1 MNKDFQLSNFAYAV
15 ETSILDNRDVFPKE
29 GNNITVTSN
38 DIFDNE
44 GNSLLKE
51 PIPNGFEFIGANYN
65 DTTGTT
71 VILCRDTNT
80 GEILASC
87 AGTNSYPGETSKDV
101 NNWFDI
107 MCYGI
112 SPYGVEVDS
121 IINFFNQ
128 MGMYPS
134 RISGHSLGGCIAQ
147 LVGLRL
153 DIDIEVYNSAPL
165 YLDRTNVI
173 FWIRDNLYRASLKDV
188 RPEERVAIE
197 EDLKRRTEENK
208 ANIDK
213 LMATYTGKCNNFA
226 NGKDILTNLSNQWG
240 GHYVSDVQYITSDGD
255 LNIGLIE
262 DLNEGFQQH
271 VPGYMKQ
278 HAGFLDDEE
287 VVTHRMQSINNFVDE
302 HRVSSIDIDGDGVV
316 DISRTTYDYNF
327 RNLFNQ
333 PSNWHNSY
341 SGVINI
347 DPDTLSNLAMSL
359 DSLSSTLIE
368 EDKGIINKVL
378 NKNQQIIE
386 TRDQRINLS
395 GEQIKNLINNDI
407 LQSSV
412 DILKSTL
419 QNNEIINADLSS
431 VERRLKN
438 LHFHHTV
445 SSAVRGSGLATEEDK
460 HIRKLCKDIDSIQE
474 NLSQVVIEKSICLQ
488 YIEEYQQE
496 LGRINIVI
504 DDILCKPGTNMPNT
518 LNDFV
523 CDMFGTLGT
532 YLILDLN
539 NIQFLLSN
547 ASEMICAINQNFVDK
562 DTTDAQ
568 NIFNNILTSI
578 EPYKIDTAGF
588 NGTIDEVAAS
598 NQAYV
603 DFASFDDQLD
613 QHLDECLSTL
623 VDDYVNHLRV
633 RLDDLKLQIEYC
645 DNDLAELKTAINQ
658 FYNDINLDFGFGY
671 TINAKYFD
679 GSFIPPE
686 KSHYCLISKYMDS
699 TSALLHLYQ
708 NVEAIQYQFCAQTH
722 AITSP
727 LIVEGVVNYL
737 LSMLMQAFYQALDYD
752 EQVAAIN
759 LIAYDLLALSNQLKT
774 VHNVLVNSQ
783 KSVAIDALSTI
794 LQEIIDYCVV
804 FNARVAMVFGEYVD
818 KNTDYYPQPEKS
830 DYF

>member
-1 MNKDFQLSNFAYAV
+1 MNKDFQLSNKAYEV
-15 ETSILDNRDVFPKE
+15 ETSILNHQKDLNQSKD
-29 GNNITVTSN
+29 NITITNKDEVIKLGV
-38 DIFDNE
+38 DFPDGLE
-44 GNSLLKE
+44 LL
-51 PIPNGFEFIGANYN
+51 GANYN

-87 AGTNSYPGETSKDV
+87 AGTNFYPGETSKDV
-101 NNWFDI
+101 DNWFDI
-107 MCYGI
+107 MSYGI
-112 SPYGVEVDS
+112 SPYGEEVDS

-128 MGMYPS
+128 MGIYPS

-153 DIDIEVYNSAPL
+153 NIDIEVYNSAPL
-165 YLDRTNVI
+165 YLDGTNVI
-173 FWIRDNLYRASLKDV
+173 ALIRDRLYRASLKDID
-188 RPEERVAIE
+188 PEERVAIE
-197 EDLKRRTEENK
+197 EDLKRRMEENK

-226 NGKDILTNLSNQWG
+226 NGKDILTNLANQWG
-240 GHYVSDVQYITSDGD
+240 GHYVSDVQFITSDGD
-255 LNIGLIE
+255 LNTGY
-262 DLNEGFQQH
+262 LNEGFQQH

-278 HAGFLDDEE
+278 HAGFLDDED
-287 VVTHRMQSINNFVDE
+287 VATHRMQSINNFVDDN
-302 HRVSSIDIDGDGVV
+302 RALSIDIDGDGVV
-316 DISRTTYDYNF
+316 DISRTIYDYNF

-386 TRDQRINLS
+386 TRDQRINLT

-431 VERRLKN
+431 VERRLKE
-438 LHFHHTV
+438 LFHHTKAPAGK
-445 SSAVRGSGLATEEDK
+445 SLYTGLNPPSQENNDQRLQI
-460 HIRKLCKDIDSIQE
+460 HKLRKDIDSIQQ
-474 NLSQVVIEKSICLQ
+474 NLSQVIHGKSFCLQ

-496 LGRINIVI
+496 LGRINTVI

-523 CDMFGTLGT
+523 CDMFDTLGT
-532 YLILDLN
+532 YLISDLN
-539 NIQFLLSN
+539 NIQFLLSK
-547 ASEMICAINQNFVDK
+547 ASEMIGAINQNFVDK
-562 DTTDAQ
+562 DATDAQ

-623 VDDYVNHLRV
+623 VDDYVNPLRV

-645 DNDLAELKTAINQ
+645 DTDLAELKVSINQ
-658 FYNDINLDFGFGY
+658 FYNDIDLDFGYGY
-671 TINAKYFD
+671 TINSKYFD

-686 KSHYCLISKYMDS
+686 KSHYCPISKYMDS

-752 EQVAAIN
+752 EQVAAFN
-759 LIAYDLLALSNQLKT
+759 LIAYDLLALSKQLKT
-774 VHNVLVNSQ
+774 VHAILVNSQ

-804 FNARVAMVFGEYVD
+804 FSARVAMVFGEYVD
-818 KNTDYYPQPEKS
+818 KNTYYYPH
-830 DYF
+830 DNVV